1 MDKNYIINNWDKLF
15 KNYSKHNPDLLLN
28 GISTKR
34 ALLNHYIKYGF
45 NENRKIFDN
54 DNIVIKNNENIT
66 NNNIAITNNNIG
78 ITNNNIGISNN
89 NIDEI
94 DIIKENIFLLN
105 EIMIIEKLD
114 N

>member
-1 MDKNYIINNWDKLF
+1 MDKNYIINNWDKLY

-34 ALLNHYIKYGF
+34 ALLNHYIRYGI

-54 DNIVIKNNENIT
+54 DNIVITNNENDKIVLS
-66 NNNIAITNNNIG
+66 NNDNIAIT
-78 ITNNNIGISNN
+78 
-89 NIDEI
+89 
-94 DIIKENIFLLN
+94 KNIFILN
-105 EIMIIEKLD
+105 ELMIIEKLD

>member
-1 MDKNYIINNWDKLF
+1 MDKNYITNNWEKF
-15 KNYSKHNPDLLLN
+15 YKNYAKHNPDLLLN

-34 ALLNHYIKYGF
+34 ALLNHYIRYGI

-54 DNIVIKNNENIT
+54 DNIIITNNDNIT
-66 NNNIAITNNNIG
+66 NNDYTSITNNNNIS
-78 ITNNNIGISNN
+78 ITNN
-89 NIDEI
+89 EI
-94 DIIKENIFLLN
+94 DIIKENIFQLN